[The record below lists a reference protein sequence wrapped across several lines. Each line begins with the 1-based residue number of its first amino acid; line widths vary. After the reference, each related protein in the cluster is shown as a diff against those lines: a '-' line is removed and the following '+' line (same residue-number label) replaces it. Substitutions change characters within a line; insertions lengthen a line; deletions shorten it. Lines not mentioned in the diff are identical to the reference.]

1 MGWTIRDLNAGRSKR
16 LFSSP
21 NRSDR
26 LWGPPS
32 LLCSGCWC
40 YFQAIQRPRR
50 KVAHEQTFSAKS
62 RI

>member
-1 MGWTIRDLNAGRSKR
+1 MGWTIQDLNPGRGKR

-32 LLCSGCWC
+32 LLCSGCRC
-40 YFQAIQRPRR
+40 YFTGIQRSGR
-50 KVAHEQTFSAKS
+50 KVAH
-62 RI
+62 

>member
-1 MGWTIRDLNAGRSKR
+1 MGWTIQDLNPGRGKR

-40 YFQAIQRPRR
+40 YL
-50 KVAHEQTFSAKS
+50 
-62 RI
+62 